1 MAYVALYRK
10 YRSQNFEE
18 LMGQDA
24 VTTTLRNAI
33 ATKRFGH
40 AYLFYG
46 ARGCGKTSTARLFA
60 RALNC
65 EKGPTPN
72 PCGTC
77 RFCVAIREGTCLDV
91 VEMDA
96 ASETGI
102 DDVREKVIENVQYAP
117 TEARYKVYIIDEVH
131 DLSAKAF
138 DALLKTLE
146 EPPAHVVFILATTE
160 FHKVPITIRS
170 RCQCFQF
177 RRGSLQDLGTAIERV
192 AKAEGFQIER
202 DAVYQI
208 ARAAEGSWR
217 DALSLLEQIMAYS
230 EGTITAQTVQQAIGA
245 VDFHT
250 LAHVTQVLVT
260 EDLGAVFSLAGEL
273 LEGGA
278 DARQLLAS
286 LQGHLRDLA
295 VLAAG
300 AKQAALQEMGEE
312 RVKWL
317 EPQAS
322 LFTTNTLL
330 EMMRVLAEAEQE
342 VRFSNH
348 HRWII
353 ERAFATL
360 HRLARESLSTASGPQ
375 SAPAEPVSTKEPA
388 PSRSSLPPTSATA
401 TPVPKP
407 TSLGTPQTPSEKT
420 SPADES
426 AEAPSSEPSPKTEAS
441 DPRFAE
447 EISLEVIRRA
457 WPTVV
462 ERFGKVSP
470 GGKAFLEKGEVIDL
484 QGHQVVLAFKDDF
497 ARERI
502 HTKGRDLLIKKINEV
517 LRTQGIQVVCIPSSE
532 QTSLPTA
539 RPQSPSPSTLS
550 LAPSLQ
556 PEAPRSP
563 LEHTAP
569 SPETPA
575 QTPPAETSEVL
586 AAPPDPKPETDPFLA
601 EVCKVFP
608 VVEVKEEPLT
618 RNGKQ
623 NPNATQ
629 GDQES

>member
-10 YRSQNFEE
+10 YRSQNFDE

-65 EKGPTPN
+65 ETGPTPN

-77 RFCVAIREGTCLDV
+77 RFCIAIREGTCLDV

-117 TEARYKVYIIDEVH
+117 SEARYKVYIIDEVH

-192 AKAEGFQIER
+192 AQAEGFQIEP
-202 DAVYQI
+202 DAVHQI

-217 DALSLLEQIMAYS
+217 DALSLLEQVMAYS

-250 LAHVTQVLVT
+250 LAHVTQVLTT
-260 EDLGAVFSLAGEL
+260 EDLGAVFRLAGEL

-300 AKQAALQEMGEE
+300 AKQVALQEMGEE

-317 EPQAS
+317 EPQAH

-360 HRLARESLSTASGPQ
+360 HQLAHESPSQTPEPQ
-375 SAPAEPVSTKEPA
+375 RGAVEPVSTNELVSPV
-388 PSRSSLPPTSATA
+388 PSPPPTSATA

-407 TSLGTPQTPSEKT
+407 MHPGATPTPSEKP
-420 SPADES
+420 SPDAES
-426 AEAPSSEPSPKTEAS
+426 GDTAPSESSPKA
-441 DPRFAE
+441 DARFAE
-447 EISLEVIRRA
+447 EVSLEVIRRA

-462 ERFGKVSP
+462 ERFGKISP
-470 GGKAFLEKGEVIDL
+470 SGKAFLEKGEVVDL
-484 QGHQVVLAFKDDF
+484 QGQQVVLAFKDDF

-502 HTKGRDLLIKKINEV
+502 QTKGRELLIKKLNEV
-517 LRTQGIQVVCIPSSE
+517 LRTQGLQVVCILSEEQASPS
-532 QTSLPTA
+532 TT
-539 RPQSPSPSTLS
+539 RPQSPPSSTPS
-550 LAPSLQ
+550 LASSLE
-556 PEAPRSP
+556 PEAPRLPSERINSP
-563 LEHTAP
+563 V
-569 SPETPA
+569 ETPS
-575 QTPPAETSEVL
+575 QTPSAEEGELFTTPHAQEE
-586 AAPPDPKPETDPFLA
+586 APDPFMA

-608 VVEVKEEPLT
+608 VVEVKEEPLI

-623 NPNATQ
+623 KPNSTQ
-629 GDQES
+629 GDPES